1 MEDIKDVGKQLKE
14 CMKEFRDSHKLVME
28 KHKEFIKTMDSKLPL
43 SNTIFKTIEPPL
55 FVPAQPLPP
64 DIEMPKPKL
73 KKSKKPKDT
82 IKF

>member
-43 SNTIFKTIEPPL
+43 SNTVFKTIDPPL
-55 FVPAQPLPP
+55 FVVKPEPLIIP
-64 DIEMPKPKL
+64 PKPKI
-73 KKSKKPKDT
+73 KKSKKPKET
-82 IKF
+82 IVF